1 MDENIKTVFK
11 NAKAQVQ
18 ALKADALERRKRQ
31 YRDTE
36 AAPENAELD
45 QQIETFVT
53 KIRAENEAKKAAN
66 IAKADQKAADEVA
79 KEYGEADKLIG
90 KFLGGE

>member
-18 ALKADALERRKRQ
+18 ALKADALEQRKRK

-45 QQIETFVT
+45 QKTEAFIANL
-53 KIRAENEAKKAAN
+53 RAQNEAKKAEN
-66 IAKADQKAADEVA
+66 IEKADQKAAEEVA
-79 KEYGEADKLIG
+79 REYGEADKLIG

>member
-18 ALKADALERRKRQ
+18 ALKADALERRKRH
-31 YRDTE
+31 YRDNE

-45 QQIETFVT
+45 QKTEAFIANL
-53 KIRAENEAKKAAN
+53 RAQNEAKKAEN
-66 IAKADQKAADEVA
+66 IAKADQKAAEEVA
-79 KEYGEADKLIG
+79 REYGEADKLIG

>member
-1 MDENIKTVFK
+1 MDENIKKVFE
-11 NAKAQVQ
+11 NTKAQVL

-31 YRDTE
+31 YRDNE

-45 QQIETFVT
+45 QKTEAFIANL
-53 KIRAENEAKKAAN
+53 RAQNEAAKAAN

-79 KEYGEADKLIG
+79 REYGEADRVIG

>member
-1 MDENIKTVFK
+1 MDENIKKVFE
-11 NAKAQVQ
+11 NAKSQVA
-18 ALKADALERRKRQ
+18 ALRADALERRKRH

-36 AAPENAELD
+36 AAPQNAELD
-45 QQIETFVT
+45 QKTEAFIANL
-53 KIRAENEAKKAAN
+53 RAQNEAEKASN

-79 KEYGEADKLIG
+79 REYGEADKLIG